1 MVTMTNR
8 KVLQP
13 VEELARREPTRS
25 HPRAH
30 RNPRRDSDPPDLLSP
45 GGGPE
50 RNSYTDSSGTWHYVL
65 SRSPAM
71 KNAERRALRVAPSD
85 ETVLILGETGV
96 GKDLM
101 ARLIHENS
109 ARKNGPFVH
118 LNCAALPESLLE
130 SELFGHM
137 RGSYTGA
144 TENRPGQFE
153 IAAGGTL
160 FLDEIGEM
168 PARLQ
173 AKLLHVLQERKI
185 YRIGGR
191 QVVSV
196 DVRVLA
202 ATNRDLTQ
210 DIRSG
215 AFRRDLY
222 YRLGVVTLQI
232 PPLRE
237 RREDLDDLALHYFEK
252 FSTLYNRPDLAL
264 PDETILEKL
273 RCARWSGNIR
283 ELQNA
288 IKRYMLLG
296 GSEAFE
302 VDEEL
307 PSSEAAASEM
317 EPESQNEMATTGP
330 GGGQVVSLKEVSRA
344 AVTRAETHAIL
355 QALEQ
360 TRWNRK
366 KAALELGISYRSL
379 MYKLKEYGLHKP
391 GVPQDEFA

>member
-1 MVTMTNR
+1 
-8 KVLQP
+8 
-13 VEELARREPTRS
+13 
-25 HPRAH
+25 
-30 RNPRRDSDPPDLLSP
+30 
-45 GGGPE
+45 
-50 RNSYTDSSGTWHYVL
+50 
-65 SRSPAM
+65 M
-71 KNAERRALRVAPSD
+71 KNAEQRALRVAPSD

-109 ARKNGPFVH
+109 SRKTGPFVH

-137 RGSYTGA
+137 RGAYTGA

-237 RREDLDDLALHYFEK
+237 RPEDLDDLALHYFEK
-252 FSTLYNRPDLAL
+252 FSSLYNRPDLAL
-264 PDETILEKL
+264 PDETILEQL
-273 RCARWSGNIR
+273 RDARWSGNIR
-283 ELQNA
+283 ELQNS

-296 GSEAFE
+296 GSEAFD

-307 PSSEAAASEM
+307 ASSEVDPEAQMGRAAAPS
-317 EPESQNEMATTGP
+317 GR
-330 GGGQVVSLKEVSRA
+330 GGVVSLKEVSRA
-344 AVTRAETHAIL
+344 AVTRAETRAIL

-366 KAALELGISYRSL
+366 KAAQELGISYRSL

-391 GVPQDEFA
+391 GVTHDESA